1 MTTRTLIFPP
11 IPQDTATAAG
21 ALFGAGNIYLR
32 LGEHVNA
39 IVSTL
44 PQTGFESSDKKSR
57 ATRCM
62 YAMLT
67 AFQFA
72 EELPDRQAVEAFR
85 NRVDLKYALHLP
97 LNYPSFTPQAL
108 CETRRLFFTNPPSQ
122 EMFQTLLD
130 RLAAFGLLKKSEA
143 HPVEITRVLEAICT
157 GSRLEI
163 IVEAMY
169 QVLEALAATNPDW
182 LRQVTLPLWYE
193 RYSRRTRIACWPNS
207 HGYWKAIAINI
218 GLDMHYLLG
227 KVQQSGLTA
236 ISELEEVDNLRQI
249 LEENFI
255 LTTEKPTQA
264 NRVQWRPAC
273 CASCSRAVEPT
284 EEVLWR

>member
-1 MTTRTLIFPP
+1 MPTRTLIFPP

-21 ALFGAGNIYLR
+21 ALFGTGNIYLR

-44 PQTGFESSDKKSR
+44 PQTGLDSTDKKSR

-108 CETRRLFFTNPPSQ
+108 CETRRLFLTNPPSQ
-122 EMFQTLLD
+122 EMFQALLD
-130 RLAAFGLLKKSEA
+130 RLAAFGLLKESEA
-143 HPVEITRVLEAICT
+143 HPVETNRVLEAICT
-157 GSRLEI
+157 GSRLEN

-169 QVLEALAATNPDW
+169 QVLEALAAANPDW

-193 RYSRRTRIACWPNS
+193 RYSRRTRIMCWPNS
-207 HGYWKAIAINI
+207 HGYWKAIALNI
-218 GLDMHYLLG
+218 GMDMHYLLG
-227 KVQQSGLTA
+227 KVQQSGLSA
-236 ISELEEVDNLRQI
+236 ISELEEVQNLGRI
-249 LEENFI
+249 LEEHFI
-255 LTTEKPTQA
+255 FSMDKPNYA

-273 CASCSRAVEPT
+273 CASCSRAADTT